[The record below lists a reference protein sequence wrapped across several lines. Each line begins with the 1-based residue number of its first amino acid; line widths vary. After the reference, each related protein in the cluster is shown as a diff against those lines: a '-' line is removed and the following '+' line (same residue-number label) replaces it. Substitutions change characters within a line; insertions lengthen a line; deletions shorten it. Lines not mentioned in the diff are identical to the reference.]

1 MTAPVKMKRL
11 NVDIPEALHR
21 CLKVEAAA
29 QGMSLQRLVTTLL
42 DGTRSPG
49 RLDQRTHSHPASH
62 DRTVVHD
69 AGVTPLVPRQSSID
83 G

>member
-29 QGMSLQRLVTTLL
+29 QGISLQRLVTTLL
-42 DGTRSPG
+42 DGTHIARDVSTNG
-49 RLDQRTHSHPASH
+49 HTATRRRTTAPWS
-62 DRTVVHD
+62 T
-69 AGVTPLVPRQSSID
+69 TP
-83 G
+83 